1 MVEETNIDEGDD
13 VVDQTYAE
21 LKPLMFSIAYR
32 MLGSASEAEDIVQE
46 AFLRF
51 HRETQQGTEVEAP
64 KAYLSAVTTRLSIDH
79 LRSARVRRERYFGTW
94 LPEPLVTETEPDA
107 ARHAETADSLSM
119 GFLVLLENLTPVER
133 AVFLLHEV
141 FGYDYAE
148 ISAIVGKGED
158 NCRQI
163 AVRARKHVQDGKP
176 RFEASQERR
185 EELARRFFEAA
196 GAGDLEG
203 LLSLLAA
210 DVVAYADGGGKG
222 IAFPK
227 PVHGRDKVGR
237 LLIGA
242 AGGGVRAGVVGMRS
256 VEINGQPGAVFI
268 DADGRPIAAVSLDIV
283 DDQVQTVHAVS
294 NPEKLRH
301 LERFV

>member
-148 ISAIVGKGED
+148 ISAIVGKSED